1 MRLILGSASPR
12 RLQLLE
18 QIGIVPDEVRS
29 IGIPEDPARGE
40 RPRDLARRLARGK
53 AAAIA
58 VSGNDVVLSADTVV
72 ALGRRVLGKPR
83 DRDEADGFLRML
95 SGRRHRVI
103 TAIALRSVE
112 RIWLRDVMTI
122 VRMKSLSEAE
132 RRAYVDSGE
141 WRDKAGGYAIQG
153 LAAAFVQR
161 VNGSY
166 SNVVGLPLSETAGLL
181 AGAGYPVAAAWPRQ
195 A

>member
-1 MRLILGSASPR
+1 MRFILGSASPR
-12 RLQLLE
+12 RLQLLS
-18 QIGIVPDEVRS
+18 QIGVVPDEVRS
-29 IGIPEDPARGE
+29 IGIAEDPAKGE
-40 RPRDLARRLARGK
+40 LPRDLARRLARSK
-53 AAAIA
+53 ATAIA
-58 VSGNDVVLSADTVV
+58 VSGNELVLSADTVV
-72 ALGRRVLGKPR
+72 ALGRRVLGKPM
-83 DRDEADGFLRML
+83 DPAEADKFLCLL

-103 TAIALRSVE
+103 TAVVLRNSE
-112 RIWLRDVMTI
+112 RLWLRDVVTV
-122 VRMKSLSEAE
+122 VRMKSLSGSE
-132 RRAYVDSGE
+132 RRAYVRSGE

-161 VNGSY
+161 INGSY